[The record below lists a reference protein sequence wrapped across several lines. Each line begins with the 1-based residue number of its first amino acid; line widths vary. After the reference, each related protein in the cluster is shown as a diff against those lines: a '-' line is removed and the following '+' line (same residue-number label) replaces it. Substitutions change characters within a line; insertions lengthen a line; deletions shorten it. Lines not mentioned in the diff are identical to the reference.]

1 MPCAYIDDGYTVS
14 AEIEETA
21 FHPTVTV
28 TYRPARAA
36 EQRKTWLAIAQAERN
51 AKGDLTTD
59 GIDRGERIMAEAI
72 CRHVSAWTVRDRG
85 GHLVNIEPEEVLK
98 LEPHLVASIWRLVM
112 GEDAPTAPDPEKN

>member
-1 MPCAYIDDGYTVS
+1 MFDPRAIP
-14 AEIEETA
+14 
-21 FHPTVTV
+21 FHQHCRRGQLAGF
-28 TYRPARAA
+28 YRHRLRLGAA
-36 EQRKTWLAIAQAERN
+36 AIGPDRIVDQR
-51 AKGDLTTD
+51 D